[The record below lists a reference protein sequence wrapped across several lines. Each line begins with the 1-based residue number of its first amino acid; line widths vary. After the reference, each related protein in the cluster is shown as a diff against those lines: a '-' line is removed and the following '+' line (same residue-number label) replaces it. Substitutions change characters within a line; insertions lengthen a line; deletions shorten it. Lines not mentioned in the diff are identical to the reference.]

1 MNSKYQTIE
10 KPEVPAYFF
19 LVSDGKILFG
29 DLIPVLGISEQTDY
43 LAILSSTECF
53 FSPFGSSFITGFST
67 AASAIGGT
75 MFS

>member
-1 MNSKYQTIE
+1 M
-10 KPEVPAYFF
+10 
-19 LVSDGKILFG
+19 ILG
-29 DLIPVLGISEQTDY
+29 EAS
-43 LAILSSTECF
+43 